1 MGVLGVALGAV
12 ADEEGEPSDL
22 ALVAEVVLG
31 VDAVVEAELFL
42 SAPESVPESARVSVR
57 ESVR

>member
-1 MGVLGVALGAV
+1 MGVLGVALGVV

-31 VDAVVEAELFL
+31 VEAVVEAELFP
-42 SAPESVPESARVSVR
+42 SVRESGRESVR

>member
-1 MGVLGVALGAV
+1 MALGAV

-42 SAPESVPESARVSVR
+42 SAPESVPESVRESARVSVR

>member
-1 MGVLGVALGAV
+1 MALGVV

-31 VDAVVEAELFL
+31 VDAAVEAELF
-42 SAPESVPESARVSVR
+42 PSARVSVR
-57 ESVR
+57 ESVRESVR